1 MRQLSLSAM
10 QSSQLAFSSV
20 KSDAVLFYL
29 YL

>member
-1 MRQLSLSAM
+1 MQQLSLSAM
-10 QSSQLAFSSV
+10 PYSQLAFSNV